1 MAMPEDR
8 HKETNDFLKDVH
20 YDPFKDL
27 ADAFN
32 GVDNDLEAEVKRLR
46 AANRKLQTTLNQTER
61 SLQELRKQVNLTCE
75 EVLRIMRDGQEYGH
89 IEDYTEKK

>member
-8 HKETNDFLKDVH
+8 HKETNDFLKDVN

-32 GVDNDLEAEVKRLR
+32 GVDLFEG
-46 AANRKLQTTLNQTER
+46 TTPAPAQTEQGKGAL
-61 SLQELRKQVNLTCE
+61 SGVDP
-75 EVLRIMRDGQEYGH
+75 RDPGVDISSFASIG
-89 IEDYTEKK
+89 TWKKLAGN